1 MLAVVKTDGKGKER
15 RLKKFSKFWWKKAFP
30 RMEKHLKVFFP
41 VAWLAHLG
49 LGMALGIL
57 GPVQPYLAR

>member
-1 MLAVVKTDGKGKER
+1 MLAVVKPDGKGKER
-15 RLKKFSKFWWKKAFP
+15 GLKKFQNFGGKKHFP
-30 RMEKHLKVFFP
+30 GMEKHLKVFFP